1 MNLDERGQALAIG
14 QRIRARRFEL
24 GLSQRQLSQPGVSYA
39 YISRLEAGT
48 RTPSVK
54 ALRLL
59 APRLNVSVEWLETGQ
74 EASRFA
80 KFDDDELRLS
90 SGRSDR
96 ASPRTQSN
104 CLPSY
109 DSSDPGA
116 ARVKPWVCLTQSSG
130 PGSASV
136 SSPVGRADSSHGSA
150 PGPGHSRPEPSLR
163 TPHVFA
169 ALQLLLGE
177 HGAPDP

>member
-1 MNLDERGQALAIG
+1 MKLDERGQALAIG

-80 KFDDDELRLS
+80 KFDDAELRLLERALRS
-90 SGRSDR
+90 CKPEDAIELLTELRLERSGRR
-96 ASPRTQSN
+96 AS
-104 CLPSY
+104 
-109 DSSDPGA
+109 
-116 ARVKPWVCLTQSSG
+116 
-130 PGSASV
+130 
-136 SSPVGRADSSHGSA
+136 
-150 PGPGHSRPEPSLR
+150 
-163 TPHVFA
+163 
-169 ALQLLLGE
+169 
-177 HGAPDP
+177 